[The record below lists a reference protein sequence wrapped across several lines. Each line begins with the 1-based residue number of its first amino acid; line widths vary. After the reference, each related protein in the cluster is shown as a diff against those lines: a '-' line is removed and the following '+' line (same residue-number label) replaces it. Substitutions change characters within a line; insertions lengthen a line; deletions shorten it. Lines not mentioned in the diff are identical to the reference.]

1 MGMLDFSDLKGTGQI
16 IKYND
21 EPYQII
27 WSNFMR
33 TAQRKPVIQAKLRN
47 LMSGKVMEYSFKYGE
62 KIPEA
67 DVVKRKCQFLYSD
80 DEGAHF
86 MNPENFETLVVPKLI
101 VEDQVKFLKEGGD
114 TTIMFF
120 EERPIALD
128 LPVKIDLKV
137 TETASGVKGDTA
149 TGGTKPATLET
160 GYVVNV
166 PLFIKEGDLVR
177 VNTSS
182 GDYVERASQ

>member
-1 MGMLDFSDLKGTGQI
+1 MGVLDFSDLKGTGQI
-16 IKYND
+16 IKYNN

-27 WSNFMR
+27 ASNFMR

-47 LMSGKVMEYSFKYGE
+47 LMTGKVMEYSFKYGE
-62 KIPEA
+62 RIDEA
-67 DVVKRKCQFLYSD
+67 DVAKRKCQFLYSD

-86 MNPENFETLVVPKLI
+86 MNPETFETIVVPKVI
-101 VEDQVKFLKEGGD
+101 VEDQVKFLKEGSD

-137 TETASGVKGDTA
+137 TETSPGVKGDTA

-166 PLFIKEGDLVR
+166 PLFIKEGDVVR
-177 VNTSS
+177 VNTQS

>member
-1 MGMLDFSDLKGTGQI
+1 MSVLDFSDLKGTGQI
-16 IKYND
+16 IKYNN

-47 LMSGKVMEYSFKYGE
+47 LMTGKVMEYSFKYGE
-62 KIPEA
+62 KIDQA
-67 DVVKRKCQFLYSD
+67 DVTKRKCQYLYAD
-80 DEGAHF
+80 EEGAHF
-86 MNPENFETLVVPKLI
+86 MDPESFETIVVPRVI
-101 VEDQVKFLKEGGD
+101 VDDQIKFLKEGTD
-114 TTIMFF
+114 TLIMFF
-120 EERPIALD
+120 EDRPIALD
-128 LPVKIDLKV
+128 LPIKMELKV
-137 TETASGVKGDTA
+137 TETAPGVKGDTA

-182 GDYVERASQ
+182 GEYVERASQ

>member
-1 MGMLDFSDLKGTGQI
+1 MAVLDFSDLKGTGQI
-16 IKYND
+16 IKYNG

-33 TAQRKPVIQAKLRN
+33 TAQRKPVIQTKMRN
-47 LMSGKVMEYSFKYGE
+47 LMTGKVMEYSFKYGE
-62 KIPEA
+62 KIDEA
-67 DVVKRKCQFLYSD
+67 DVVKRKCQFLYAD

-86 MNPENFETLVVPKLI
+86 MNPETFETVLVPKILADEQI
-101 VEDQVKFLKEGGD
+101 KFLKEGTD

-128 LPVKIDLKV
+128 LPVKMDLKV
-137 TETASGVKGDTA
+137 IETAPGIKGDTA

-166 PLFIKEGDLVR
+166 PLFIKEGDTIR
-177 VNTSS
+177 VSTQT

>member
-1 MGMLDFSDLKGTGQI
+1 MGVLDFSDLKGTGQI
-16 IKYND
+16 IKYNN

-27 WSNFMR
+27 ASNFMR

-47 LMSGKVMEYSFKYGE
+47 LMTGKVMEYSFKYGE
-62 KIPEA
+62 RIDEA
-67 DVVKRKCQFLYSD
+67 DVAKRKCQFLYSD

-86 MNPENFETLVVPKLI
+86 MNPETFETIVVPKVI
-101 VEDQVKFLKEGGD
+101 VEDQVKFLKEGSD

-120 EERPIALD
+120 EDRPIALD

-137 TETASGVKGDTA
+137 TETSPGVKGDTA

-166 PLFIKEGDLVR
+166 PLFIKEGDTVR
-177 VNTSS
+177 VNTQS

>member
-1 MGMLDFSDLKGTGQI
+1 MAVLDFSDLKGTGQI
-16 IKYND
+16 IKYNG

-47 LMSGKVMEYSFKYGE
+47 LMTGKVMEYSFKYGE
-62 KIPEA
+62 KIDEA
-67 DVVKRKCQFLYSD
+67 EVLKRKCQFLYAD

-86 MNPENFETLVVPKLI
+86 MNPENFETIMVPKII
-101 VEDQVKFLKEGGD
+101 VEDQIKFLKESSD
-114 TTIMFF
+114 VTIMFF

-137 TETASGVKGDTA
+137 TETSPGIKGDTA
-149 TGGTKPATLET
+149 TGGSKPATLET

-166 PLFIKEGDLVR
+166 PLFIKEGDIVR
-177 VNTSS
+177 VNTAS
-182 GDYVERASQ
+182 GDYVERANI

>member
-1 MGMLDFSDLKGTGQI
+1 MAVLDFSDLKGTGQI
-16 IKYND
+16 IKYNN

-47 LMSGKVMEYSFKYGE
+47 LMTGKVMEYSFKYGE
-62 KIPEA
+62 KIDEA
-67 DVVKRKCQFLYSD
+67 DVAKRKCQYLYAD

-86 MNPENFETLVVPKLI
+86 MDPESFETIVVPKVI
-101 VEDQVKFLKEGGD
+101 VEDQIKFLKEGAD

-120 EERPIALD
+120 EDRPIALD
-128 LPVKIDLKV
+128 LPIKMDLKV
-137 TETASGVKGDTA
+137 TETAPGVKGDTA

-166 PLFIKEGDLVR
+166 PLFIKEGDVVR
-177 VNTSS
+177 VNTQS

>member
-1 MGMLDFSDLKGTGQI
+1 MAVLDFSDLKGTGQI
-16 IKYND
+16 IKYNN

-33 TAQRKPVIQAKLRN
+33 TAQRKPVIQAKMRN
-47 LMSGKVMEYSFKYGE
+47 LMTGKVMEYSFKYGE
-62 KIPEA
+62 KIDEA
-67 DVVKRKCQFLYSD
+67 DVAKRKCQYLYAD

-86 MNPENFETLVVPKLI
+86 MNPETFETIIAPRII
-101 VEDQVKFLKEGGD
+101 VEDQVKYLKEGMD
-114 TTIMFF
+114 TVIMFF
-120 EERPIALD
+120 EDRPIALD

-137 TETASGVKGDTA
+137 VETSPGVKGDTA
-149 TGGTKPATLET
+149 TGGSKPATLET

-166 PLFIKEGDLVR
+166 PLFIKEGDVVR

>member
-1 MGMLDFSDLKGTGQI
+1 MGVLDFSDLKGTGQI
-16 IKYND
+16 IKYNN

-27 WSNFMR
+27 ASNFMR

-47 LMSGKVMEYSFKYGE
+47 LMTGKVMEYSFKYGE
-62 KIPEA
+62 RIDEA
-67 DVVKRKCQFLYSD
+67 DVAKRKCQFLYSD

-86 MNPENFETLVVPKLI
+86 MNPETFETIVVPKVI
-101 VEDQVKFLKEGGD
+101 VEDQVKFLKEGSD

-120 EERPIALD
+120 EDRPIALD

-137 TETASGVKGDTA
+137 TETSPGVKGDTA

-166 PLFIKEGDLVR
+166 PLFIKEGDVVR
-177 VNTSS
+177 VNTQS

>member
-1 MGMLDFSDLKGTGQI
+1 MSVLDFSDLKSTGQI
-16 IKYND
+16 IKYNN

-62 KIPEA
+62 KIEEA
-67 DVVKRKCQFLYSD
+67 DVTKRKCQYLYSD

-86 MNPENFETLVVPKLI
+86 MNPETFETIVVPRVI
-101 VEDQVKFLKEGGD
+101 VEDQIKFLKEGTD
-114 TTIMFF
+114 TVIMFF
-120 EERPIALD
+120 EDRPIALD
-128 LPVKIDLKV
+128 LPIKMELKV
-137 TETASGVKGDTA
+137 TETAPGVKGDTA

-166 PLFIKEGDLVR
+166 PLFIKEGDVVR
-177 VNTSS
+177 VNTQS
-182 GDYVERASQ
+182 GEYVERASQ